1 MLFFYIESFFFKFH
15 PLSICWLRIE
25 LHNLFWFIL
34 YGLSQPH
41 KLNRK
46 FDKLI
51 QADSDCFFWY
61 VFYEVFSIHD
71 SGHEFDRLTRVDS
84 GHFFSIFFLIDFFS
98 ISSSNSGLIGNYAS
112 WFVSICVITM
122 VSWPG
127 LTQSIQYVFVLI
139 SVKKD
144 IVFNIF

>member
-1 MLFFYIESFFFKFH
+1 LNLFFFKFH

-84 GHFFSIFFLIDFFS
+84 GHFFSIFFLIDIFSNFILQHWIDWELYFMIYFNLLSIRLSLSYSLDCGFHKLIELTSVIFCYFF
-98 ISSSNSGLIGNYAS
+98 
-112 WFVSICVITM
+112 
-122 VSWPG
+122 
-127 LTQSIQYVFVLI
+127 
-139 SVKKD
+139 
-144 IVFNIF
+144 